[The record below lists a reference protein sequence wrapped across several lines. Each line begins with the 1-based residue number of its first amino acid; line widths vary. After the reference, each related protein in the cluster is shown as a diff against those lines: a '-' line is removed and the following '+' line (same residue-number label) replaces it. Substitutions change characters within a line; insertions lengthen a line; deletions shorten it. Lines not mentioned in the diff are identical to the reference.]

1 MSLTN
6 SSALSCIATAVGC
19 TLTGIAVNE
28 QLDQPS
34 PVASPIKLGVQQNQT
49 MDADELMAAAEA
61 GVEQSVAPPGQIFTS
76 ELTQTPE
83 VEGFS
88 NIEDSNLEIWQQS
101 PLDIGN
107 IVAAARQLPRESQAG
122 VDRSIV
128 EPNRQ
133 FFPNYLNFDADGDAP
148 QPIEEVAQTTPEPE
162 LLSAMASTFEDLPV
176 LEPIPTPPPPMNEQ
190 AIASE
195 YIVEPQA
202 LSATGWGPVDFDD
215 AVEYTETEPPTN
227 AAQYIVEPEA
237 VMEIPPASVQV
248 EEHVYTEMATQY
260 IVEPEAVIA
269 AATSVESNRYNY
281 SEIDVPA
288 VQPYSAPIP
297 PVPPT
302 PSVEPLPQQ
311 QPEQMPRLLRTLR
324 EPYDPSAELTQK
336 IEPTRSTTVADS
348 HSSAYETAL
357 SVNRVPPPSPTSV
370 SVEPIEDSSTLA
382 YVEEEADPDT
392 EQMPSLLR
400 NLVESYNPPADVMY
414 DIKTDQ
420 SAGEQVASKFANP

>member
-1 MSLTN
+1 MSFTN

-19 TLTGIAVNE
+19 TLTGIALNE

-34 PVASPIKLGVQQNQT
+34 PVASPIKLGVQQNQM
-49 MDADELMAAAEA
+49 MDADELMAAASA
-61 GVEQSVAPPGQIFTS
+61 GVEQSVAPPGQIFTP
-76 ELTQTPE
+76 ELAQTPDADR
-83 VEGFS
+83 FS

-107 IVAAARQLPRESQAG
+107 VVAAAGQLPRGSETG
-122 VDRSIV
+122 VDRSVV

-133 FFPNYLNFDADGDAP
+133 FFPNYLNFDSGGDEP
-148 QPIEEVAQTTPEPE
+148 QAIEEVPQTTPEPE
-162 LLSAMASTFEDLPV
+162 FLSATASVFEDLPV
-176 LEPIPTPPPPMNEQ
+176 LELIPTPPPPMNDE
-190 AIASE
+190 AIASQ

-202 LSATGWGPVDFDD
+202 LSATGWGPVNFDD

-227 AAQYIVEPEA
+227 PAQYIVEPLA
-237 VMEIPPASVQV
+237 VMEPPPASVQV
-248 EEHVYTEMATQY
+248 DDPTYTEMATQY

-269 AATSVESNRYNY
+269 VVTPVESNPYDY

-297 PVPPT
+297 PAPPA

-311 QPEQMPRLLRTLR
+311 QPEQIPSLLRTLR
-324 EPYDPSAELTQK
+324 EPYNPSAELTEK
-336 IEPTRSTTVADS
+336 IEPTSSTTVGDS
-348 HSSAYETAL
+348 NSSAYETVV
-357 SVNRVPPPSPTSV
+357 SINSVPPSSSTAV
-370 SVEPIEDSSTLA
+370 SVEPIEDSPTQAYLA
-382 YVEEEADPDT
+382 EEVEPET

-420 SAGEQVASKFANP
+420 SVGEQVASKFTNP